1 MAKPGSHFDQRPGEF
16 EATRELWPLV
26 LITHDADEGWQITVI
41 NGANAVRL
49 SAAEAWRLRK
59 RLADALAEIEA
70 ADV

>member
-1 MAKPGSHFDQRPGEF
+1 MPEPGSHFDQRPGEF

-26 LITHDADEGWQITVI
+26 LLTHDEGWNVTII
-41 NGANAVRL
+41 NGSNAVSL
-49 SAAEAWRLRK
+49 STEEAWRLRK